1 MGCPFPNRS
10 RIWLNVYVVKIRGR
24 QKKKASEAWRQR
36 DSLFFASWFP
46 HSFSRLPMISKM
58 LPRII
63 LFIFSIFPPC
73 YIALLSC
80 LRVSKHFACFLAKS
94 VMISTRMRWQ
104 FFFFS
109 SPFSLNKIVRN
120 LACQNIRRLN
130 GNWFFIFSPRVH
142 FPHFVLFLAI
152 SGGLFFLLW
161 SFLLIRYK
169 TWLFGKRQAIS

>member
-104 FFFFS
+104 FFFSLHRFHSTKLCEIWLAKIFDAWMATDFLYLARECIFRTLCFS
-109 SPFSLNKIVRN
+109 SLFRVV
-120 LACQNIRRLN
+120 C
-130 GNWFFIFSPRVH
+130 FFFYDR
-142 FPHFVLFLAI
+142 
-152 SGGLFFLLW
+152 FF
-161 SFLLIRYK
+161 
-169 TWLFGKRQAIS
+169 